1 MKHLEDIKHWEEAIN
16 CVICGDSLDLM
27 KMIPDNA
34 IDLCLTCI

>member
-1 MKHLEDIKHWEEAIN
+1 MKHLKDISDWEECIN
-16 CVICGDSLDLM
+16 QVVCGDSLDLL